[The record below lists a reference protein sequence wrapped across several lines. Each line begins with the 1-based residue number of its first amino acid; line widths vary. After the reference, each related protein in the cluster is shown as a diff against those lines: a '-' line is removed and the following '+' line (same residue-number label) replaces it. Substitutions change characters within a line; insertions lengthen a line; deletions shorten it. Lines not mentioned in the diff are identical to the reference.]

1 MFGSGGHH
9 DAVPTPASKKHP
21 KAARPSAPSSTQRSP
36 SDPLSIEQLSSAA
49 ISEFLA
55 PAVDGPPSP
64 QRLRQLTRQMKRAS
78 YLQRHHGH
86 KTASSESS
94 SLSSLAASDRVPVDL
109 TMDSLSFARRS
120 STRSIDSSTTSRDR
134 PESIHNFGRA
144 FFHRRGKSNR
154 ESSAHRPTDS
164 VYSDDVNGDPCAAA
178 GGGGGGG
185 GGGGKES
192 ILPSMFF
199 RRKPSSGEAAPKR
212 PQISLPFNFQ
222 HVAHK
227 PLDKPRNQSSPRA
240 LSKAHTGI
248 STLERCATSHH
259 LPRSLSQGSLGAIHT
274 GQVTED
280 RARTP
285 LIPIPRHTSASFS
298 GPRRLLKQIR
308 SEDQLRKSRS
318 PSAPPRPPRSPTQ
331 PPSAL
336 LPPTV
341 PPPLPPR
348 TSSRQSS
355 VSTTIDS
362 VVHMPF
368 STSGSHGCQQAPYS
382 PFSPT
387 FPPDRFSEESSR
399 QQAPYS
405 PHSPYSPTFLP
416 ERLIEEHG
424 RQQAPRSPFSPIF
437 PRERWTEEFGSSGS
451 SYLAQME
458 QQYSPTDAGF
468 SSAMVG
474 ARDSTWP
481 LPSSTPLSSDSALP
495 DVPEEEEHHGLSRLS
510 GLSIASNTSSL
521 RGIQS
526 VPTLRRLAKS
536 QRSTSGVSD
545 TLVPLDV
552 LGLPRS
558 IGTKAPTSSSLRT
571 PARESWEDVVDYC
584 YEHEAE
590 ANCDYQWDRPSLDM
604 SRDGITDSET
614 ASTDMRYGLG
624 SDSNTVSP
632 TSQASFFPT
641 TCQVPSLSPASNTS
655 STQFESEA
663 ITPNSVSL
671 SQFPPPHADGKYS
684 ISSSSAKAS
693 SDYPTFSKSQ
703 PGNLSPALLIP
714 CDYQQ
719 EMLQHHPDKQAYND
733 YEFLVG
739 QCHAS
744 MAYHDDASLS
754 LGGPN
759 RSFSRADQRISTSTT
774 GTGST
779 SRSNSIGRPY
789 RSCNSSRT
797 TLTRRTASSSSLSR
811 MAGTWADESE
821 SLSASQSQF
830 QPQCADGSAEES
842 KNPVAQDSVPDMVS
856 FLPPGGFR
864 KSHHRS
870 HASESRVC
878 HDSVVGAVEGEGE
891 GDGAERVPRVR
902 ARAQT
907 AAAAAAPPVGQ
918 YVLFPRGQVKMT
930 GERI

>member
-21 KAARPSAPSSTQRSP
+21 KAARPSAPSSTQRLP
-36 SDPLSIEQLSSAA
+36 SDPLSMEQLSSAA

-164 VYSDDVNGDPCAAA
+164 VYSDDVNGDPSAAA
-178 GGGGGGG
+178 GGGGG

-227 PLDKPRNQSSPRA
+227 PLDKSRNQSSPRA
-240 LSKAHTGI
+240 LSKAHTGV

-259 LPRSLSQGSLGAIHT
+259 LPRSLSQGSLDAIHT

-285 LIPIPRHTSASFS
+285 LIPIPRHTSVSFS

-331 PPSAL
+331 LPSAL

-362 VVHMPF
+362 VVHMHS
-368 STSGSHGCQQAPYS
+368 STSGSHG
-382 PFSPT
+382 
-387 FPPDRFSEESSR
+387 R
-399 QQAPYS
+399 QQAPY
-405 PHSPYSPTFLP
+405 
-416 ERLIEEHG
+416 
-424 RQQAPRSPFSPIF
+424 SPFSPIF

-451 SYLAQME
+451 SHLAQME

-468 SSAMVG
+468 SSVMVG

-552 LGLPRS
+552 LGLPRA

-604 SRDGITDSET
+604 SRDGITDSGT

-624 SDSNTVSP
+624 SNSNTVSP

-641 TCQVPSLSPASNTS
+641 TSQVPSLSPASNTS

-663 ITPNSVSL
+663 ITPNFVSL
-671 SQFPPPHADGKYS
+671 SQFAPPHADGKHS

-759 RSFSRADQRISTSTT
+759 RSFSLADQRISTSTT

-811 MAGTWADESE
+811 MAGTWAEESE
-821 SLSASQSQF
+821 SLSASQSHF
-830 QPQCADGSAEES
+830 QPQCADGSAEEHN
-842 KNPVAQDSVPDMVS
+842 NPVAQDFVPDMVS
-856 FLPPGGFR
+856 FLPSGGFR

-870 HASESRVC
+870 HASESRVS

-891 GDGAERVPRVR
+891 GDGAEKAPRVR

-918 YVLFPRGQVKMT
+918 YVLFPRGQIKMT

>member
-21 KAARPSAPSSTQRSP
+21 KAARPSAPSSTQRLP
-36 SDPLSIEQLSSAA
+36 SDPLSMEQLSSAA

-164 VYSDDVNGDPCAAA
+164 VYSDDVDGDPSAAA

-227 PLDKPRNQSSPRA
+227 PLDKSRNQSSPRA
-240 LSKAHTGI
+240 LSKAHTGV

-259 LPRSLSQGSLGAIHT
+259 LPRSLSQGSLDAIHT

-285 LIPIPRHTSASFS
+285 LIPIPRHTSVSFS

-331 PPSAL
+331 LPSAL

-362 VVHMPF
+362 VVHMHS
-368 STSGSHGCQQAPYS
+368 STSGSHGRQQAPYS

-387 FPPDRFSEESSR
+387 FPPDRFSEESGR

-424 RQQAPRSPFSPIF
+424 RQPAPHSPFSPIF

-451 SYLAQME
+451 SHLAQME

-468 SSAMVG
+468 SSVMVG

-552 LGLPRS
+552 LGLPRA

-604 SRDGITDSET
+604 SRDGITDSGT

-624 SDSNTVSP
+624 SNSNTVSP

-641 TCQVPSLSPASNTS
+641 TSQVPSLSPASNTS

-663 ITPNSVSL
+663 ITPNFVSL
-671 SQFPPPHADGKYS
+671 SQFAPPHADGKHS

-759 RSFSRADQRISTSTT
+759 RSFSLADQRISTSTT

-811 MAGTWADESE
+811 MAGTWAEESE
-821 SLSASQSQF
+821 SLSASQSHF
-830 QPQCADGSAEES
+830 QPQCADGSAEEHN
-842 KNPVAQDSVPDMVS
+842 NPVAQDFVPDMVS
-856 FLPPGGFR
+856 FLPSGGFR

-870 HASESRVC
+870 HASESRVS

-891 GDGAERVPRVR
+891 GDGAEKAPRVR

>member
-21 KAARPSAPSSTQRSP
+21 KAARPSAPSSTQRLP
-36 SDPLSIEQLSSAA
+36 SDPLSMEQLSSAA

-164 VYSDDVNGDPCAAA
+164 VYSDDVNGDPSAAA
-178 GGGGGGG
+178 GGGGG

-227 PLDKPRNQSSPRA
+227 PLDKSRNQSSPRA
-240 LSKAHTGI
+240 LSKAHTGV

-259 LPRSLSQGSLGAIHT
+259 LPRSLSQGSLDAIHT

-285 LIPIPRHTSASFS
+285 LIPIPRHTSVSFS

-331 PPSAL
+331 LPSAL

-362 VVHMPF
+362 VVHMHS
-368 STSGSHGCQQAPYS
+368 STSGSHGRQQAPYS

-387 FPPDRFSEESSR
+387 FPPDRFSEESGR

-424 RQQAPRSPFSPIF
+424 RQPAPHSPFSPIF

-451 SYLAQME
+451 SHLAQME

-468 SSAMVG
+468 SSVMVG

-552 LGLPRS
+552 LGLPRA

-604 SRDGITDSET
+604 SRDGITDSGT

-624 SDSNTVSP
+624 SNSNTVSP

-641 TCQVPSLSPASNTS
+641 TSQVPSLSPASNTS

-663 ITPNSVSL
+663 ITPNFVSL
-671 SQFPPPHADGKYS
+671 SQFAPPHADGKHS

-759 RSFSRADQRISTSTT
+759 RSFSLADQRISTSTT

-811 MAGTWADESE
+811 MAGTWAEESE
-821 SLSASQSQF
+821 SLSASQSHF
-830 QPQCADGSAEES
+830 QPQCADGSAEEHN
-842 KNPVAQDSVPDMVS
+842 NPVAQDFVPDMVS
-856 FLPPGGFR
+856 FLPSGGFR

-891 GDGAERVPRVR
+891 GDGAEKAPRVR

>member
-1 MFGSGGHH
+1 MFGSGGH

-21 KAARPSAPSSTQRSP
+21 EAARPSAASASATQRSP
-36 SDPLSIEQLSSAA
+36 SDPLSMEQLSSAA

-64 QRLRQLTRQMKRAS
+64 QRLRQLTRQMKWAS

-94 SLSSLAASDRVPVDL
+94 SLSSLAASDLVPVDVA
-109 TMDSLSFARRS
+109 MDRLSFARRS
-120 STRSIDSSTTSRDR
+120 STRSVDSSTTSRDR
-134 PESIHNFGRA
+134 PESIHNLGRA

-154 ESSAHRPTDS
+154 ESSAHQPTDS
-164 VYSDDVNGDPCAAA
+164 VYSDDVNGDPSAAA
-178 GGGGGGG
+178 GG

-240 LSKAHTGI
+240 LSKAHTGV
-248 STLERCATSHH
+248 STLERCVTSHH
-259 LPRSLSQGSLGAIHT
+259 LPRSLSQGSLGAIRT
-274 GQVTED
+274 GQVTDD

-285 LIPIPRHTSASFS
+285 VISIPRHTSASSS

-308 SEDQLRKSRS
+308 SENQLRKSRS
-318 PSAPPRPPRSPTQ
+318 PSVPPRPPRSPTQ
-331 PPSAL
+331 LPSGL

-362 VVHMPF
+362 VVHMHS
-368 STSGSHGCQQAPYS
+368 STSGSHGRQQAPYS

-387 FPPDRFSEESSR
+387 FPPDRFTEESGR
-399 QQAPYS
+399 QQAPHS

-424 RQQAPRSPFSPIF
+424 REQAPRSPFSPIF

-451 SYLAQME
+451 SYHAQME
-458 QQYSPTDAGF
+458 QQYSPTDTRF
-468 SSAMVG
+468 SSAMLG

-481 LPSSTPLSSDSALP
+481 LPSSMPLSSDSALP

-558 IGTKAPTSSSLRT
+558 IGTKAPTSSSLHT
-571 PARESWEDVVDYC
+571 LARESWEDVVDYC

-604 SRDGITDSET
+604 SRDDITDSGT

-641 TCQVPSLSPASNTS
+641 ASQVPSLSPASNTS

-671 SQFPPPHADGKYS
+671 SQFPPPHANGKQS
-684 ISSSSAKAS
+684 ISSSSA
-693 SDYPTFSKSQ
+693 YPTFSKSQ

-719 EMLQHHPDKQAYND
+719 EMFQHHPDKQAYND

-744 MAYHDDASLS
+744 MPYHDDASLS

-759 RSFSRADQRISTSTT
+759 RSFSSLADQRISTSTT
-774 GTGST
+774 GTVST

-811 MAGTWADESE
+811 MAGTWAEESE
-821 SLSASQSQF
+821 SLSTSHSHV
-830 QPQCADGSAEES
+830 QPQCADGPAEES
-842 KNPVAQDSVPDMVS
+842 KKNHAAQDLVPDMVS
-856 FLPPGGFR
+856 FLPSGGFR

-878 HDSVVGAVEGEGE
+878 PDSVVGAVEGEGE
-891 GDGAERVPRVR
+891 GDGAERAPKVR

-907 AAAAAAPPVGQ
+907 AAAAAASPVGQ
-918 YVLFPRGQVKMT
+918 YVLFPRGAA
-930 GERI
+930 